1 MNIMLLLNSRWI
13 GMMRMNKKKTIII
26 ITYLL
31 TLVIFI
37 TIAELNIDNFVHWY
51 METMDYGNIL
61 IALGPIVIATVLHVL
76 ITVIIAI
83 IVRFIKNIDKDVKK
97 IIYILPIITL
107 FIWFPLTFVISKIV
121 L

>member
-1 MNIMLLLNSRWI
+1 
-13 GMMRMNKKKTIII
+13 MNKKKTIII

-37 TIAELNIDNFVHWY
+37 TIAELNIDNFVRWY
-51 METMDYGNIL
+51 METMDYGNVL

-97 IIYILPIITL
+97 INNSDIKKWWKTTEHFFSNEANLEDL
-107 FIWFPLTFVISKIV
+107 HM
-121 L
+121 

>member
-1 MNIMLLLNSRWI
+1 
-13 GMMRMNKKKTIII
+13 MNKKKLTII

-37 TIAELNIDNFVHWY
+37 IIAEINTDNFVRWY

-61 IALGPIVIATVLHVL
+61 IATAPVLISVILHIL

-83 IVRFIKNIDKDVKK
+83 SVRFIKNIDKEVKK
-97 IIYILPIITL
+97 IIYVFPIITL
-107 FIWFPLTFVISKIV
+107 FIWFPIALIISRIF
-121 L
+121 

>member
-1 MNIMLLLNSRWI
+1 MNIMLLLNSKWI
-13 GMMRMNKKKTIII
+13 GMMRMNKKKIIII

-51 METMDYGNIL
+51 MKTMDYGNIL

>member
-1 MNIMLLLNSRWI
+1 MNIMFLLNFKWI
-13 GMMRMNKKKTIII
+13 GMIKMNRKKIIII

-31 TLVIFI
+31 TLAIFI
-37 TIAELNIDNFVHWY
+37 TISEINIDNFVSWY
-51 METMDYGNIL
+51 RKTMDYGNAL
-61 IALGPIVIATVLHVL
+61 IAFGPMIIATVVHVL

-83 IVRFIKNIDKDVKK
+83 IVRFIKNIDKDIKK

-107 FIWFPLTFVISKIV
+107 FIWFPITYIMSMIV

>member
-1 MNIMLLLNSRWI
+1 MNIMLLLNSKWI
-13 GMMRMNKKKTIII
+13 GMMKMNRKKIIII

-31 TLVIFI
+31 TLAIFI
-37 TIAELNIDNFVHWY
+37 TIAEINIDNFVSWY
-51 METMDYGNIL
+51 RETMDYGNVL

-107 FIWFPLTFVISKIV
+107 FIWFPLTFIISKIV